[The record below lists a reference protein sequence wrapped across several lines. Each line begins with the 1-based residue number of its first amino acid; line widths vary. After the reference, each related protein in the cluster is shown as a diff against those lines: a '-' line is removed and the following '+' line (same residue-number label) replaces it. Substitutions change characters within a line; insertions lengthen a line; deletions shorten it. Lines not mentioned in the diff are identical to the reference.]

1 MRLFVGLGNI
11 GAKYEETRHNV
22 GFMVADEL
30 ISAYNARDI
39 SSKNFKGALFKS
51 SDILILKP
59 HTYMNLSGSSV
70 LAVKSFFKIQIQDI
84 VVIHDDIDLDFGA
97 IRYKIGGGDGGHNGL
112 RSIDATMGK
121 EYTRV
126 RIGISRPE
134 IKSRVSSYV
143 LSEFTKDQ
151 KQKLPKIIKDAV
163 AGANALLDIPLEEV
177 RSRYTKKVSTSETL
191 ICCAEVF

>member
-177 RSRYTKKVSTSETL
+177 RSRYTKKG
-191 ICCAEVF
+191 IDQ